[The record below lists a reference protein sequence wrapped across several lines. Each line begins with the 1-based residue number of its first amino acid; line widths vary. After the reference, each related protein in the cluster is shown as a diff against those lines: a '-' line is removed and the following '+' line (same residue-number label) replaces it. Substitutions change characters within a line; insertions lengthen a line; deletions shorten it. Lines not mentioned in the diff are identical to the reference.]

1 MAYFLKLYAFC
12 MDIRKTSKTQE
23 YHRLKTRNIQL
34 VLLLMASFLPLISQE
49 SADIPVITGD
59 DLPHAKISEPRK
71 FTGSSLFGYIDGG
84 AELYLEYGF
93 SEAIITDIE
102 TNSRKFKCEVY
113 KMNGTREAFGIYS
126 VSKYRCGSFPSVAE
140 FSCQTKY
147 QLQFCKGPFYIS
159 IISMT
164 GSETDSVEMLNL
176 GKIIADKISADEI
189 DLSDYFPDTEMELV
203 KRNVFMAKG
212 RLGIVNGDPDLEDF
226 FMGAKGYIA
235 FILKS
240 PGKSI
245 LSVRFLKPEDY
256 NDFLK
261 LHRWNTLPIET
272 DTMVSEQNESIRML
286 PNNGLFIIL

>member
-1 MAYFLKLYAFC
+1 MSCFLKLHAFY
-12 MDIRKTSKTQE
+12 MYIRKTSKALGCKI
-23 YHRLKTRNIQL
+23 LKIRNIHL
-34 VLLLMASFLPLISQE
+34 ALLFMVSFLPLVSQE
-49 SADIPVITGD
+49 SADFPVITGE

-93 SEAIITDIE
+93 TEAVITDIE
-102 TNSRKFKCEVY
+102 TNGRKFKCEIY
-113 KMNGTREAFGIYS
+113 KMNGAREAFGIFS
-126 VSKYRCGSFPSVAE
+126 VSKFRCASFPPVAE

-159 IISMT
+159 IISRT
-164 GSETDSVEMLNL
+164 GSEADSSEMLIL
-176 GKIIADKISADEI
+176 GKIIADKITAHEI
-189 DLSDYFPDTEMELV
+189 DLSGYFPDTEMELI

-240 PGKSI
+240 PEKSI
-245 LSVRFLKPEDY
+245 ISVRFLKSEDY

-261 LHRWNTLPIET
+261 LHRWNTLSLNSGIT
-272 DTMVSEQNESIRML
+272 ISEQNESIRML
-286 PNNGLFIIL
+286 PDKGLLIIL